1 MRLLGLAKGVS
12 SYGMVRDGL
21 ALLSA
26 DRIAGGKF
34 MRVIRGVESESE
46 VRELNLAVAGN
57 NRNCGF
63 CCGQMGRW
71 EDGKMGR
78 CGWTIVGG
86 TEMLGR
92 MSVSSEVGLC
102 RGVTGRKH

>member
-71 EDGKMGR
+71 VNVDGQLWEGWRCRAAHVDVERGR
-78 CGWTIVGG
+78 AVQ
-86 TEMLGR
+86 R
-92 MSVSSEVGLC
+92 SH
-102 RGVTGRKH
+102 TGRKQQ

>member
-57 NRNCGF
+57 NKNCGF
-63 CCGQMGRW
+63 WLRL
-71 EDGKMGR
+71 DGKMGK
-78 CGWTIVGG
+78 CGWTTMVGM
-86 TEMLGR
+86 EMLGSTCCCR
-92 MSVSSEVGLC
+92 QEVGLC
-102 RGVTGRKH
+102 RGVTGRKDIWQ